1 MRVAIVTESF
11 LPSVN
16 GVTNSVLRVIDT
28 LSKRGDQVMVV
39 APTSPGSS
47 YLGHPV
53 IHTPSVLLAG
63 FPVAI
68 PTSSVAKALD
78 DFQPDVVHAA
88 APFWLG
94 GYAINHAAKRGV
106 PSVAVYQTD
115 VAGYMAR
122 YGLDF
127 ASPILDAATA
137 AIHKPATLTLAPTP
151 DGVDYLT
158 GLGVDNVLEWG
169 RGVDTELFS
178 PEKKTSVGARV
189 LRERVAPNGE
199 RVIGYVGRLAPE
211 KQVERLKELI
221 RMPNTKIL
229 IVGDGPSKPHLESLF
244 RGDNVVFT
252 GRLGGESL
260 AHAYAAMD
268 VFVHCGTEETF
279 GQTIQEAHAS
289 GLPVIAPQVGGQ
301 RHLIRQGVDGYVV
314 DHRQWGAFR
323 VEVERVLAQ
332 PELLSWLS
340 QNAVRAVQGKTW
352 QVNNDKLLT
361 FYSLAQKARQDGTR
375 IAA

>member
-16 GVTNSVLRVIDT
+16 GVTNSVLRVLDT
-28 LSKRGDQVMVV
+28 LASTGHDALVI
-39 APTSPGSS
+39 APTSTGDTHE
-47 YLGHPV
+47 GCPV
-53 IHTPSVLLAG
+53 VTTPSVLLAG

-68 PTSSVAKALD
+68 PTGTVARALD

-94 GYAINHAAKRGV
+94 GYAIAHAAKRGV
-106 PSVAVYQTD
+106 ASVAVYQTD

-127 ASPILDAATA
+127 ATPILDAATQ

-151 DGVDYLT
+151 DGVDYLRGIGIT
-158 GLGVDNVLEWG
+158 NVAQWG
-169 RGVDTELFS
+169 RGVDTTLFH
-178 PEKKTSVGARV
+178 PAKKHHPAVRL
-189 LRERVAPNGE
+189 LREKIAPHGE
-199 RVIGYVGRLAPE
+199 KVIGYVGRLAPE
-211 KQVERLKELI
+211 KQVERFRELVGI
-221 RMPNTKIL
+221 PNTTIL
-229 IVGDGPSKPHLESLF
+229 IVGEGPSAEGLTDLF
-244 RGDNVVFT
+244 RGKNVVFA
-252 GRLGGESL
+252 GRLEGQDL

-289 GLPVIAPQVGGQ
+289 GLPVIAPSKGGQ
-301 RHLIRQGVDGYVV
+301 RHLIRDGIDGYLA
-314 DHRQWGAFR
+314 DHGTWGAFR
-323 VEVERVLAQ
+323 ARVEQVVGH
-332 PELLSWLS
+332 PDLLSWLS
-340 QNAVRAVQGKTW
+340 ENARRSVQGKTW
-352 QVNNDKLLT
+352 EANNEKLLD
-361 FYSLAQKARQDGTR
+361 YYEQALSARQGSVR

>member
-28 LSKRGDQVMVV
+28 LSKRGDEVMVV
-39 APTSPGSS
+39 APTTPESTHLD
-47 YLGHPV
+47 YPV
-53 IHTPSVLLAG
+53 IQTPSVLLAG

-68 PTSSVAKALD
+68 PTSSVGKALD
-78 DFQPDVVHAA
+78 DFQPDVVHVA

-94 GYAINHAAKRGV
+94 GYAIAHATKRGI

-151 DGVDYLT
+151 DGVEYLR
-158 GLGVDNVLEWG
+158 GLGVNNVYEWG

-178 PEKKTSVGARV
+178 PEKKNSVGARV

-211 KQVERLKELI
+211 KQVERLKELVGI
-221 RMPNTKIL
+221 PNTKIL

-244 RGDNVVFT
+244 LGDNVVFT

-289 GLPVIAPQVGGQ
+289 ALPVIAPQVGGQ

-340 QNAVRAVQGKTW
+340 ENAVRAVQGKTW
-352 QVNNDKLLT
+352 QANNDKLLNY
-361 FYSLAQKARQDGTR
+361 YSQAQRARLGEVS

>member
-39 APTSPGSS
+39 APTSPRSS

-53 IHTPSVLLAG
+53 IQTPSVLLAG

-94 GYAINHAAKRGV
+94 GYAIAHAAKRGI

-127 ASPILDAATA
+127 AAPILDAATA

-158 GLGVDNVLEWG
+158 GLGVDNVFEWG

-178 PEKKTSVGARV
+178 PDKKTSLGTTN
-189 LRERVAPNGE
+189 LRDKVAPNGE

-211 KQVERLKELI
+211 KQVERFKELI
-221 RMPNTKIL
+221 GIPNTKIL

-252 GRLGGESL
+252 GRLGGDDL

-289 GLPVIAPQVGGQ
+289 GLPVIAPQIGGQ

-323 VEVERVLAQ
+323 NEVERVLVS
-332 PELLSWLS
+332 PDVLSWLS
-340 QNAVRAVQGKTW
+340 HNAVRAVQGKTW
-352 QVNNDKLLT
+352 QANNDRLLDY
-361 FYSLAQKARQDGTR
+361 YSQAQRVHQGEVS

>member
-1 MRVAIVTESF
+1 VRVAIVTESF

-28 LSKRGDQVMVV
+28 LSSRGDQVIVV
-39 APTSPGSS
+39 APTTPGDIHLS
-47 YLGHPV
+47 YSV
-53 IHTPSVLLAG
+53 IQTPSVLLAG

-78 DFQPDVVHAA
+78 DFEPDVVHAA

-94 GYAINHAAKRGV
+94 GYAIAHAAKRGR

-127 ASPILDAATA
+127 AAPILDAATA

-151 DGVDYLT
+151 DGVEYLR
-158 GLGVDNVLEWG
+158 GLGVDNVYEWG

-178 PEKKTSVGARV
+178 PEKRTSPGARA
-189 LRERVAPNGE
+189 LRETVAPNGE

-211 KQVERLKELI
+211 KQVERFTELVGI
-221 RMPNTKIL
+221 SNTKIL
-229 IVGDGPSKPHLESLF
+229 IVGDGPSRSQLEALF
-244 RGDNVVFT
+244 RDDNVVFT
-252 GRLGGESL
+252 GRLEGDDL

-314 DHRQWGAFR
+314 DHWAWGAFR
-323 VEVERVLAQ
+323 GAVERVLED
-332 PELLSWLS
+332 PDLLSWLS

-352 QVNNDKLLT
+352 QANNEKLLDY
-361 FYSLAQKARQDGTR
+361 YSQAQRAHQGEAS

>member
-127 ASPILDAATA
+127 ATPILDAATA

-151 DGVDYLT
+151 DGVEYLT
-158 GLGVDNVLEWG
+158 GLGVDNVFEWG

-178 PEKKTSVGARV
+178 PEKKNSVGARA

-211 KQVERLKELI
+211 KQVERLKELVGI
-221 RMPNTKIL
+221 PNTKIL
-229 IVGDGPSKPHLESLF
+229 IVGDGPSRLHLESLF

-289 GLPVIAPQVGGQ
+289 ALPVIAPQVGGQ

-323 VEVERVLAQ
+323 VEVERVLAS
-332 PELLSWLS
+332 PDVLSWLS
-340 QNAVRAVQGKTW
+340 HNAVRAVQGKTW
-352 QVNNDKLLT
+352 QANNDKLLNY
-361 FYSLAQKARQDGTR
+361 YSQAQRARLGEVS

>member
-1 MRVAIVTESF
+1 VRVAIVTESF

-28 LSKRGDQVMVV
+28 LSKRGDQVMVI

-53 IHTPSVLLAG
+53 IQIPSVLLAG

-68 PTSSVAKALD
+68 PTSAVAKALD

-94 GYAINHAAKRGV
+94 GYAIAHAAKRGI

-127 ASPILDAATA
+127 AAPILDAATA
-137 AIHKPATLTLAPTP
+137 TIHKPATLTLAPTP
-151 DGVDYLT
+151 DGVEYLT
-158 GLGVDNVLEWG
+158 QLGVDNVFEWG

-178 PEKKTSVGARV
+178 PDKKTSPGATS
-189 LRERVAPNGE
+189 LRDKVAPNGE

-211 KQVERLKELI
+211 KQVERFTELVGI
-221 RMPNTKIL
+221 PNTKIL
-229 IVGDGPSKPHLESLF
+229 IVGDGPSRPQLEALF
-244 RGDNVVFT
+244 RHDNVVFT
-252 GRLGGESL
+252 GRLGGDDL

-289 GLPVIAPQVGGQ
+289 GLPVIAPQIGGQ
-301 RHLIRQGVDGYVV
+301 RHLIRQGFDGYVV

-323 VEVERVLAQ
+323 NEVERVLVSHD
-332 PELLSWLS
+332 LLSWLS
-340 QNAVRAVQGKTW
+340 HNAVRAVQGKTW
-352 QVNNDKLLT
+352 QANNDKLLDY
-361 FYSLAQKARQDGTR
+361 YSQARRVHQGKVS